1 MLPKILESIKTNLLI
16 LERQSLKQIMSGWQS
31 ISEVGIVINAVPD
44 ITKTDTIPWEEWFM
58 MENEIHHHVLFSVK
72 HEKSTMTW
80 QGEQDDKDHP
90 KQVLGVLWHVYNDM
104 SITPFLNQ

>member
-1 MLPKILESIKTNLLI
+1 MATITQTIHSLNAGISQQPDEQKIPGQVKDML
-16 LERQSLKQIMSGWQS
+16 
-31 ISEVGIVINAVPD
+31 NAIPD

>member
-1 MLPKILESIKTNLLI
+1 
-16 LERQSLKQIMSGWQS
+16 
-31 ISEVGIVINAVPD
+31 
-44 ITKTDTIPWEEWFM
+44 M

-72 HEKSTMTW
+72 HEKSTMIW
-80 QGEQDDKDHP
+80 QGEQDDKYHQ